1 MSVISL
7 NGLPGKGK
15 TLTGTYLAL
24 KHFKKEN
31 ILIKQLI
38 RKFKRE
44 PSIVNN
50 VYSNY
55 PILLNKKKKIYSNK
69 ISIYDLKN
77 QWSLLPDSLVIIDEV
92 QLFYDSDDFK
102 IFPRIIANY
111 NQAHRHFLVK
121 DIIYISQHPSRIVKK
136 LRNVMSE
143 YYRIKTVFKI
153 PILKIGFVTARV
165 TYEFEDYD
173 MAFSKDKELRKLKEI
188 KTKVFFM
195 NFRKVYKAYDTIYLY
210 PLNKDKPRLNKG
222 KWQSLVLDNEE
233 KTSLNKALFRSQ
245 SDQKG
250 AQDRKE
256 LIESKLEEKG
266 SSNDEKKHEQ
276 EIPQFNFFTD

>member
-1 MSVISL
+1 MTES
-7 NGLPGKGK
+7 K
-15 TLTGTYLAL
+15 TNNFDLL
-24 KHFKKEN
+24 KE
-31 ILIKQLI
+31 LDD
-38 RKFKRE
+38 
-44 PSIVNN
+44 
-50 VYSNY
+50 
-55 PILLNKKKKIYSNK
+55 NKLKITNFINYSNK
-69 ISIYDLKN
+69 I
-77 QWSLLPDSLVIIDEV
+77 LLDE
-92 QLFYDSDDFK
+92 
-102 IFPRIIANY
+102 
-111 NQAHRHFLVK
+111 
-121 DIIYISQHPSRIVKK
+121 
-136 LRNVMSE
+136 
-143 YYRIKTVFKI
+143 
-153 PILKIGFVTARV
+153 
-165 TYEFEDYD
+165 
-173 MAFSKDKELRKLKEI
+173 EI